1 MAEIAEI
8 VIQEYVGAF
17 PDGDQLRL
25 RFILDCN
32 GAGGQY
38 YNFCN
43 ELKKG
48 EDGLLK
54 NAQ

>member
-43 ELKKG
+43 ELEKG